1 MKSIIG
7 GHAVMAVGYDDV
19 TKRFI
24 VKNSWGADQGLKGY
38 YTMPYEY
45 LLNSNLADDFWA
57 IRMIEDNPALKK
69 R

>member
-24 VKNSWGADQGLKGY
+24 VKNSWGAD
-38 YTMPYEY
+38 
-45 LLNSNLADDFWA
+45 
-57 IRMIEDNPALKK
+57 
-69 R
+69 